1 MEDDMPTR
9 LVPVPRHDPAI
20 ERRERSW
27 TLIAGSHRLS
37 FTRIDHRIA
46 SRPRTIVAVA
56 PLRRW
61 SLTGMI
67 AVGLGST
74 VAMAT
79 LGLALN
85 ASRAATGGGYV
96 LRVSVPAAIPRKAVV
111 SAPKAKSVSRRSAT
125 TPIAVVVPTP
135 AAAEATMAVDDIVP
149 AEASAITATTVQPAI
164 AAAARTGMLQ
174 QWASADGVE
183 RGFVVA
189 GPAEQ
194 GCRTLSILTR
204 RDGGNE
210 VRTQRECTPL
220 SNQAAP

>member
-1 MEDDMPTR
+1 MPTR
-9 LVPVPRHDPAI
+9 LVPFPSHDPAI

-37 FTRIDHRIA
+37 FTRIDHRIG
-46 SRPRTIVAVA
+46 SRSRQLVAA
-56 PLRRW
+56 EPARRW

-67 AVGLGST
+67 ALGLGST

-79 LGLALN
+79 LCLALN

-96 LRVSVPAAIPRKAVV
+96 LRVPVPAAIPHR
-111 SAPKAKSVSRRSAT
+111 APVSRPKPRPAAPRAT
-125 TPIAVVVPTP
+125 ATPIAAQPVPI
-135 AAAEATMAVDDIVP
+135 AADTTGMADDIVP
-149 AEASAITATTVQPAI
+149 AAPAIAVAGVQPAI

-174 QWASADGVE
+174 QWASADGME

-210 VRTQRECTPL
+210 VRTQREC
-220 SNQAAP
+220 AAPSDQAMSAATR

>member
-1 MEDDMPTR
+1 MPAR
-9 LVPVPRHDPAI
+9 LMPVPRHDAAI

-37 FTRIDHRIA
+37 FTRIDHRFA
-46 SRPRTIVAVA
+46 STPRTIMVAEPA
-56 PLRRW
+56 RRW
-61 SLTGMI
+61 SLTGLI
-67 AVGLGST
+67 AIGLGST

-96 LRVSVPAAIPRKAVV
+96 LRVAVPAAIPRAMRA
-111 SAPKAKSVSRRSAT
+111 SPSKAKPANLRSPTA
-125 TPIAVVVPTP
+125 PIAAQPVA
-135 AAAEATMAVDDIVP
+135 AAAETTVTADDIVP
-149 AEASAITATTVQPAI
+149 AEQSAVTATTVQPAI
-164 AAAARTGMLQ
+164 AAAARTGVMQ
-174 QWASADGVE
+174 QWVSADGME

-210 VRTQRECTPL
+210 VRTQRECAP
-220 SNQAAP
+220 SSDQAAPATAP